1 MHLVVCCIVP
11 ISYYF
16 SLSVNMFQIALF
28 EPEIPPNT
36 GNIMR
41 LCANTGCI
49 LHLIHPLGFD
59 LDEKKL
65 RRAGMDYRD
74 LAVVKEHQDFTAFLK
89 SAGEDANIYALTTK
103 GTIAHSKAHFEPDD
117 ILLFG
122 PETRGLADEIL
133 DSLTDKQ
140 RLRIPM
146 MPDCRSLNLSNTV
159 AIVVYEALRQH
170 DFKGL
175 Q

>member
-1 MHLVVCCIVP
+1 
-11 ISYYF
+11 
-16 SLSVNMFQIALF
+16 MFEIALY

-41 LCANTGCI
+41 LCANTGCR

-74 LAVVKEHQDFTAFLK
+74 MAVIQEHQNFEQFLSSLENRK
-89 SAGEDANIYALTTK
+89 IYALTTK
-103 GTIAHSKAHFEPDD
+103 GTSNYSSAKFQPDD

-122 PETRGLADEIL
+122 PETRGLPSEVLNQLDEQQKLRLPMLAD
-133 DSLTDKQ
+133 S
-140 RLRIPM
+140 
-146 MPDCRSLNLSNTV
+146 RSLNLSNTV
-159 AIVVYEALRQH
+159 AIVAYEALRQQS
-170 DFKGL
+170 FEGL
-175 Q
+175 G

>member
-1 MHLVVCCIVP
+1 
-11 ISYYF
+11 
-16 SLSVNMFQIALF
+16 MFEIALF

-41 LCANTGCI
+41 LCANTACR

-74 LAVVKEHQDFTAFLK
+74 LATIQEHENYAAFL
-89 SAGEDANIYALTTK
+89 DANTGKNVYALTTK
-103 GTIAHSKAHFEPDD
+103 GSKNYSEVNFTPDS

-122 PETRGLADEIL
+122 PETRGLPDDVL
-133 DSLTDKQ
+133 NSLTSKNKL
-140 RLRIPM
+140 RLPM
-146 MPDCRSLNLSNTV
+146 HPDSRSLNLSNTV
-159 AIVVYEALRQH
+159 AIVTYEALRQNG
-170 DFKGL
+170 FQGL
-175 Q
+175 A

>member
-1 MHLVVCCIVP
+1 
-11 ISYYF
+11 
-16 SLSVNMFQIALF
+16 MFEIALY

-41 LCANTGCI
+41 LCANTSCR

-74 LAVVKEHQDFTAFLK
+74 LATVQEHANYAEFLTANENK
-89 SAGEDANIYALTTK
+89 SIYALTTK
-103 GTIAHSKAHFEPDD
+103 GSKTYTDVAFEPDS

-122 PETRGLADEIL
+122 PETRGLPDNVL
-133 DSLTDKQ
+133 DSLSANNKL
-140 RLRIPM
+140 RLPM
-146 MPDCRSLNLSNTV
+146 HPDSRSLNLSNTV
-159 AIVVYEALRQH
+159 AIVTYEALRQNG
-170 DFKGL
+170 FAGL
-175 Q
+175 V

>member
-1 MHLVVCCIVP
+1 
-11 ISYYF
+11 
-16 SLSVNMFQIALF
+16 MFHIALY

-41 LCANTGCI
+41 LCANTGST
-49 LHLIHPLGFD
+49 LHLIHPLGFN

-74 LAVVKEHQDFTAFLK
+74 LAVIKEHQDFPAFLNNM
-89 SAGEDANIYALTTK
+89 GDTTIYALTTK
-103 GTIAHSKAHFEPDD
+103 GSIAHSKPHFKPDD

-122 PETRGLADEIL
+122 PETRGLPDQVLQSL
-133 DSLTDKQ
+133 DNKH
-140 RLRIPM
+140 RLRVPM
-146 MPDCRSLNLSNTV
+146 LANSRSLNLSNTV
-159 AIVVYEALRQH
+159 AIMVYEALRQNN
-170 DFKGL
+170 FKGL

>member
-1 MHLVVCCIVP
+1 
-11 ISYYF
+11 
-16 SLSVNMFQIALF
+16 MFEIALY

-41 LCANTGCI
+41 LCANTGCS

-74 LAVVKEHQDFTAFLK
+74 MATIQEHQNFTDFLTTINTTATL
-89 SAGEDANIYALTTK
+89 YALTTK
-103 GTIAHSKAHFEPDD
+103 GSSNYAEATFKAGD

-122 PETRGLADEIL
+122 PETRGLPTTVLDELANSQKLRLPMLAD
-133 DSLTDKQ
+133 S
-140 RLRIPM
+140 
-146 MPDCRSLNLSNTV
+146 RSLNLSNTV
-159 AIVVYEALRQH
+159 AITVYEALRQQN
-170 DFKGL
+170 FKGL
-175 Q
+175 G

>member
-1 MHLVVCCIVP
+1 
-11 ISYYF
+11 
-16 SLSVNMFQIALF
+16 MFHIALY

-41 LCANTGCI
+41 LCANTGCT

-74 LAVVKEHQDFTAFLK
+74 LAVVKEHQDFPAFLENRGK
-89 SAGEDANIYALTTK
+89 ATIYALTTK
-103 GTIAHSKAHFEPDD
+103 GTIPHSNAHFEAGD

-122 PETRGLADEIL
+122 PETRGLPDDVLEAL
-133 DSLTDKQ
+133 DHEHK
-140 RLRIPM
+140 LRIPM
-146 MPDCRSLNLSNTV
+146 IPNRRSLNLSNTV
-159 AIVVYEALRQH
+159 AIMVYEALRQH
-170 DFKGL
+170 NFKGL
-175 Q
+175 G

>member
-1 MHLVVCCIVP
+1 
-11 ISYYF
+11 
-16 SLSVNMFQIALF
+16 MFDIALY

-41 LCANTGCI
+41 LCANTGCR

-74 LAVVKEHQDFTAFLK
+74 LATIQEHEDYPAFLK
-89 SAGEDANIYALTTK
+89 ANPGKIIYGLTTK
-103 GTIAHSKAHFEPDD
+103 GSKNYSKVKFSPHS

-122 PETRGLADEIL
+122 PETRGLPDDVLNSLSADHKL
-133 DSLTDKQ
+133 
-140 RLRIPM
+140 RLPM
-146 MPDCRSLNLSNTV
+146 HPESRSLNLSNTV
-159 AIVVYEALRQH
+159 AIVAYEALRQN
-170 DFKGL
+170 DFEGL
-175 Q
+175 T

>member
-1 MHLVVCCIVP
+1 
-11 ISYYF
+11 
-16 SLSVNMFQIALF
+16 MFHIALY

-41 LCANTGCI
+41 LCANTGCY

-74 LAVVKEHQDFTAFLK
+74 MACIKEHKNFDDFIESLQGKTL
-89 SAGEDANIYALTTK
+89 YALTTK
-103 GTIAHSKAHFEPDD
+103 GQRGYSEASFKEND

-122 PETRGLADEIL
+122 PETRGLPDDILSALADNQKL
-133 DSLTDKQ
+133 RLPMLADS
-140 RLRIPM
+140 
-146 MPDCRSLNLSNTV
+146 RSLNLSNTV
-159 AIVVYEALRQH
+159 AIVAYEALRQQ
-170 DFKGL
+170 DFMGL
-175 Q
+175 A

>member
-1 MHLVVCCIVP
+1 
-11 ISYYF
+11 
-16 SLSVNMFQIALF
+16 MFNIALF

-41 LCANTGCI
+41 LCANTGCH

-74 LAVVKEHQDFTAFLK
+74 MATVKEHENFDEFMASLQNQTV
-89 SAGEDANIYALTTK
+89 YALTTK
-103 GTIAHSKAHFEPDD
+103 GKQGYTEAKFKADD

-122 PETRGLADEIL
+122 PETRGLPDNIL
-133 DSLTDKQ
+133 DTLPKEQ
-140 RLRIPM
+140 KLRLPM
-146 MPDCRSLNLSNTV
+146 LEDSRSLNLSNTV
-159 AIVVYEALRQH
+159 AIVTYEALRQQN
-170 DFKGL
+170 FTGL
-175 Q
+175 I

>member
-1 MHLVVCCIVP
+1 
-11 ISYYF
+11 
-16 SLSVNMFQIALF
+16 MFEIALF

-41 LCANTGCI
+41 LCANTGCK

-74 LAVVKEHQDFTAFLK
+74 LATIQEHKDYAAFLK
-89 SAGEDANIYALTTK
+89 ENAQKTLYALTTK
-103 GTIAHSKAHFEPDD
+103 GNKNYSEVSFAPNS

-122 PETRGLADEIL
+122 PETRGLPDDVLESLEADNKL
-133 DSLTDKQ
+133 RLPMHQDS
-140 RLRIPM
+140 
-146 MPDCRSLNLSNTV
+146 RSLNLSNTV
-159 AIVVYEALRQH
+159 AIVTYEALRQNG
-170 DFKGL
+170 FKGL
-175 Q
+175 S